1 MFYYANHVDD
11 LDECKAHCDELCEM
25 YEMCEELISLTYFS
39 HDQFCVCCANEG
51 GFSDNDD
58 TSRLPV
64 TVNDAF
70 VYELG
75 GSYVY
80 INIYKHIS
88 PM

>member
-1 MFYYANHVDD
+1 MFYYADNVDD
-11 LDECKAHCDELCEM
+11 LDECKAHCTK
-25 YEMCEELISLTYFS
+25 YEELISLTYFS

-80 INIYKHIS
+80 INIYKHIY